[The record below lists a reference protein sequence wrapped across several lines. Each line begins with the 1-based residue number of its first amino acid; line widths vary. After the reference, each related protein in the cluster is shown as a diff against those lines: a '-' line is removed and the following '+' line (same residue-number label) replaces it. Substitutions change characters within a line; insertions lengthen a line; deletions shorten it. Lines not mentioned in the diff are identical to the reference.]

1 MLEMLMWMMKMMMMT
16 MMEMMMMTLMVR
28 MTAQG
33 SCVDDG
39 GSGRSSKGKNHE

>member
-1 MLEMLMWMMKMMMMT
+1 MMEMIIMEMITIEIT
-16 MMEMMMMTLMVR
+16 MMEMKGR

-33 SCVDDG
+33 SCVDG